1 MDKIQCLTAFTRVAF
16 YGTFTAAAN
25 ELNITQSAVSK
36 KIAWLEQEVGITLFH
51 RHARAIS
58 LTNGGKQY
66 LKLATRLIEE
76 LNTFESQLRQE
87 QTIVSGTLKL
97 SVPSAFSVRLLSSP
111 LNEFMNLNPN
121 LTVDV
126 SVSDKLVNLVEDE
139 IDIAIRATYLKDS
152 GLKAKWLMDNE
163 LVYFASEHYLANHP
177 PITKAKDL
185 AQHKCLTYAL
195 SKPSNLWR
203 FNDGKE
209 QLKIKVHEQIRSDNP
224 EMLVKMAKL
233 GQGVAAMPRW
243 MVEEELKSN
252 ELKIILDHYQPLK
265 LPMYLVYKDVDH
277 QPQSIRSFIDFLS
290 DYFFQNEQK
299 QTNAK

>member
-1 MDKIQCLTAFTRVAF
+1 MDKIQCLTVFTRVAF
-16 YGTFTAAAN
+16 HGTFTAAAN

-36 KIAWLEQEVGITLFH
+36 KIAWLEKEIGITLFH
-51 RHARAIS
+51 RHSRAIS

-66 LKLATRLIEE
+66 LKLAIKLTEE
-76 LNTFESQLRQE
+76 LSTFESQLRQE
-87 QTIVSGTLKL
+87 QTIVSGKLKL

-139 IDIAIRATYLKDS
+139 IDIAIRASYLKDS

-163 LVYFASEHYLANHP
+163 LVYFASVDYLASHP
-177 PITKAKDL
+177 PIMKARDL
-185 AQHKCLTYAL
+185 EQHKCLTYAL
-195 SKPSNLWR
+195 SNPSNLWR
-203 FNDGKE
+203 FYDGKE
-209 QLKIKVHEQIRSDNP
+209 ELRIKVHERIRSDNP

-233 GQGVAAMPRW
+233 GQGVTGMPKW
-243 MVEEELKSN
+243 MIEKELKSN
-252 ELKIILDHYQPLK
+252 ELKIILDQYQPFK
-265 LPMYLVYKDVDH
+265 LPMYLLYKDVDH

-290 DYFFQNEQK
+290 DYFFRNEK
-299 QTNAK
+299 R

>member
-1 MDKIQCLTAFTRVAF
+1 MDKIQCLTVFTRVAF
-16 YGTFTAAAN
+16 HGTFTAAAN

-36 KIAWLEQEVGITLFH
+36 KIAWLEKEIGITLFH
-51 RHARAIS
+51 RHSRAIS

-66 LKLATRLIEE
+66 LKLAIKLTEE
-76 LNTFESQLRQE
+76 LSTFESQLREE
-87 QTIVSGTLKL
+87 QTIVSGKLKL

-139 IDIAIRATYLKDS
+139 IDIAIRASYLKDS

-163 LVYFASEHYLANHP
+163 LVYFASVDYLASHP
-177 PITKAKDL
+177 PIMKARDL
-185 AQHKCLTYAL
+185 EQHKCLTYAL
-195 SKPSNLWR
+195 SNPSNLWR
-203 FNDGKE
+203 FYDGKE
-209 QLKIKVHEQIRSDNP
+209 ELRIKVHERIRSDNP

-233 GQGVAAMPRW
+233 GQGVTGMPKW
-243 MVEEELKSN
+243 MIEKELKSN
-252 ELKIILDHYQPLK
+252 ELKIILDQYQPFK
-265 LPMYLVYKDVDH
+265 LPMYLLYKDVDH

-290 DYFFQNEQK
+290 DYFFRNEK
-299 QTNAK
+299 R

>member
-1 MDKIQCLTAFTRVAF
+1 MDKIQCLTVFTRVAF
-16 YGTFTAAAN
+16 HGTFTAAAN

-36 KIAWLEQEVGITLFH
+36 KIAWLEKEIGITLFH
-51 RHARAIS
+51 RHSRAIS

-66 LKLATRLIEE
+66 LKLAIKLTEE
-76 LNTFESQLRQE
+76 LSTFESQLRQE
-87 QTIVSGTLKL
+87 QTIVSGKLKL

-139 IDIAIRATYLKDS
+139 IDIAIRASYLKDS

-163 LVYFASEHYLANHP
+163 LVYFASVDYLASHP
-177 PITKAKDL
+177 PIMKARDL
-185 AQHKCLTYAL
+185 EQHKCLTYAL
-195 SKPSNLWR
+195 SNPSNLWR
-203 FNDGKE
+203 FYDGKE
-209 QLKIKVHEQIRSDNP
+209 ELRIKVHERIRSDNP

-233 GQGVAAMPRW
+233 GQGVTGMPKW
-243 MVEEELKSN
+243 MVEKELKSN
-252 ELKIILDHYQPLK
+252 ELKIILDQYQPFK
-265 LPMYLVYKDVDH
+265 LPMYLLYKDVDH

-290 DYFFQNEQK
+290 DYFFRNEK
-299 QTNAK
+299 R

>member
-1 MDKIQCLTAFTRVAF
+1 MDKIQCLTVFSRVAF
-16 YGTFTAAAN
+16 HGTFTAAAN

-36 KIAWLEQEVGITLFH
+36 KIAWLEQDIGITLFH

-66 LKLATRLIEE
+66 LKLAIKLTEE
-76 LNTFESQLRQE
+76 LSTFESQIRQE

-111 LNEFMNLNPN
+111 LNEFMNFNPN
-121 LTVDV
+121 LTVDL

-163 LVYFASEHYLANHP
+163 LVYFASAKYLANNP
-177 PITKAKDL
+177 PITEAKDL
-185 AQHKCLTYAL
+185 EQHKCLTYSL
-195 SKPSNLWR
+195 SPPTNLWR
-203 FNDGKE
+203 FNDGNE
-209 QLKIKVHEQIRSDNP
+209 ELKIKVHERIRCDNP

-233 GQGVAAMPRW
+233 GQGVTAMPRW

-252 ELKIILDHYQPLK
+252 ELKVVLHQYQSSK
-265 LPMYLVYKDVDH
+265 LPMYLIYKDVDY
-277 QPQSIRSFIDFLS
+277 QPQSIRSFVDFLS
-290 DYFFQNEQK
+290 DYFFQHK
-299 QTNAK
+299 KDR

>member
-1 MDKIQCLTAFTRVAF
+1 MDKIQCLTVFTRVAF
-16 YGTFTAAAN
+16 HGTFTAAAN

-36 KIAWLEQEVGITLFH
+36 KIAWLEKEIGITLFH
-51 RHARAIS
+51 RHSRAIS

-66 LKLATRLIEE
+66 LKLAIKLTEE
-76 LNTFESQLRQE
+76 LSTFESQLRQE
-87 QTIVSGTLKL
+87 QTIVSGKLKL

-139 IDIAIRATYLKDS
+139 IDIAIRASYLKDS

-163 LVYFASEHYLANHP
+163 LVYFASVDYLASHP
-177 PITKAKDL
+177 PIMKARDL
-185 AQHKCLTYAL
+185 EQHKCLTYAL
-195 SKPSNLWR
+195 SNPSNLWR
-203 FNDGKE
+203 FYDGKE
-209 QLKIKVHEQIRSDNP
+209 ELRIKVHERIRSDNP

-233 GQGVAAMPRW
+233 GQGVTGMPKW
-243 MVEEELKSN
+243 MIEKELKSN
-252 ELKIILDHYQPLK
+252 ELKIILDQYQPFK
-265 LPMYLVYKDVDH
+265 LPMYLIYKDVDH

-290 DYFFQNEQK
+290 DYFFRNEK
-299 QTNAK
+299 R